1 MSEQVL
7 STRIGENNMVLL
19 VVDSCGMEDIQN
31 VSHLKKRLN

>member
-1 MSEQVL
+1 
-7 STRIGENNMVLL
+7 MVLL